1 MTNIARANP
10 MGTALAGSVIAA
22 ALLETLFDKEIL
34 TLIEAQTVLDS
45 AMHSLAPVAQSP
57 EGFAAAQ
64 IIGALQKG
72 KFSARG

>member
-1 MTNIARANP
+1 VTNIARSNP

-34 TLIEAQTVLDS
+34 TLIEARTVLDS
-45 AMHSLAPVAQSP
+45 AMHGLAPVAQSP